1 MAELIYRGVPVKP
14 AVLQTKTLADQM
26 RRPTLI
32 YRGVAHDGHRAI
44 ETPAKPVD
52 LIYRGVSM
60 A

>member
-14 AVLQTKTLADQM
+14 AQAQTQTLQEQM

-32 YRGVAHDGHRAI
+32 YRGVEHDGERAV
-44 ETPAKPVD
+44 EPVSKTKD
-52 LIYRGVSM
+52 LFYRGVRF

>member
-1 MAELIYRGVPVKP
+1 MAELIYRGVPVR
-14 AVLQTKTLADQM
+14 AATQETKTLADQM

-32 YRGVAHDGHRAI
+32 YRGVEHDGHRPI
-44 ETPAKPVD
+44 EKAAKKAD

>member
-14 AVLQTKTLADQM
+14 AAPETKTLADQM

-32 YRGVAHDGHRAI
+32 YRGIAHDGERPV
-44 ETPAKPVD
+44 EPATRKED
-52 LIYRGVSM
+52 MIYRGVSL